1 MQIEEESWGKVMVM
15 WGFTLTAFVLIFA
28 LMVMFV

>member
-1 MQIEEESWGKVMVM
+1 METREESWGKVMVM
-15 WGFTLTAFVLIFA
+15 WGFVITACVLIFA